1 MNAINPVGQAK
12 AEARHYGIEFP
23 TLICRE
29 TGIVRDYK
37 ISKLPH
43 LIIIDHEGIVRSSEL
58 FLPEDAIKSILDDLI
73 AKLPQAET
81 APVDAATPPAG
92 E

>member
-12 AEARHYGIEFP
+12 AEAEHYKIEFP

-29 TGIVRDYK
+29 TGIVQKYK
-37 ISKLPH
+37 ITKLPH
-43 LIIIDHEGIVRSSEL
+43 LIILDPEGIVRSSEL
-58 FLPEDAIKSILDDLI
+58 FLKADEMKVILDDLI
-73 AKLPQAET
+73 SEIPKPEGATKEEPET
-81 APVDAATPPAG
+81 PSG